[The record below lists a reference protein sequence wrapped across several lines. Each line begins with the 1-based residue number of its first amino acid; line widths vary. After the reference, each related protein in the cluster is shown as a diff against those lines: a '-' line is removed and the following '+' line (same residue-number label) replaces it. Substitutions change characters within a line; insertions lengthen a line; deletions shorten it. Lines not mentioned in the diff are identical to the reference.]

1 MAMNGYTSAAQA
13 YTEASVLSAPPE
25 RLVVMLYDGAARFLA
40 RAAAALR
47 AGEVGAATEPLQRA
61 HAILDELLA
70 TLDPAAGPLT
80 ERLESIY
87 LFSKRT
93 LTEAQLARDPEPVE
107 RVASLLGVL
116 REAWN
121 EVAETARPAPAGE
134 LA

>member
-1 MAMNGYTSAAQA
+1 MTGYAAAAQA
-13 YTEASVLSAPPE
+13 YTQNSVLSAPPE
-25 RLVVMLYDGAARFLA
+25 RLVVMLYDGAGRFLA
-40 RAAAALR
+40 RAAAAVR
-47 AGEVGAATEPLQRA
+47 EGDTVGATEPLQRA
-61 HAILDELLA
+61 QAILDELLA

-93 LTEAQLARDPEPVE
+93 LTEAQLARDPEPIE

-121 EVAETARPAPAGE
+121 EVADNARSDAPAGD

>member
-1 MAMNGYTSAAQA
+1 MTGYAAAAQA

-25 RLVVMLYDGAARFLA
+25 RLVVMLYDGANRFLN
-40 RAAAALR
+40 RAAAAVRDGDTL
-47 AGEVGAATEPLQRA
+47 AATEPLQRA
-61 HAILDELLA
+61 QAILDELLA

-93 LTEAQLARDPEPVE
+93 LTEAQLARDPEPIE

-116 REAWN
+116 RQAWN
-121 EVAETARPAPAGE
+121 EVADSARSEAPAGD

>member
-1 MAMNGYTSAAQA
+1 MTGYAAAAQA
-13 YTEASVLSAPPE
+13 YTETSVLSAPPE
-25 RLVVMLYDGAARFLA
+25 RLVVMLYDGANRFLG
-40 RAAAALR
+40 RAATAVR
-47 AGEVGAATEPLQRA
+47 AGDVLAATEPLQRA
-61 HAILDELLA
+61 QAILDELLA

-93 LTEAQLARDPEPVE
+93 LTEAQLARDPEPIE

-116 REAWN
+116 RQAWA
-121 EVAETARPAPAGE
+121 EVADNARSGTPAGD

>member
-1 MAMNGYTSAAQA
+1 MNGYAAAAQA
-13 YTEASVLSAPPE
+13 YTETSVLSAPPE
-25 RLVVMLYDGAARFLA
+25 RLVVMLYDGAGRFLA
-40 RAAAALR
+40 RAAAAVR
-47 AGEVGAATEPLQRA
+47 EGDTVGATEPLQRA
-61 HAILDELLA
+61 QAILDELLA

-93 LTEAQLARDPEPVE
+93 LTEAQLARDPEPIE

-116 REAWN
+116 RGAWN
-121 EVAETARPAPAGE
+121 EIADNARSEAPAGD